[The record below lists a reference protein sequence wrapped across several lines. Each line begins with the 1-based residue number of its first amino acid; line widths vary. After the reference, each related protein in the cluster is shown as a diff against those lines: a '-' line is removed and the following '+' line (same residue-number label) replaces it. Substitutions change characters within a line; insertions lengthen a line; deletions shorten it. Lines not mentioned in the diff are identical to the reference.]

1 MKRCHFLFLIWFL
14 SFSGHC
20 FSIHEAKE
28 KCLDLGFKIDTEQ
41 LGSCVLKLSKPE
53 SVQKS
58 TPPEAVKEEKS
69 VEQDNSTPIK
79 YFKDCDECP
88 EMVVIPAGNFLMGS
102 PPDPE
107 QDPFSNDKPVKVG
120 EDNEKPQH
128 LVNIKSFSLGKYEV
142 TQEQWFV
149 VMGSNPSV
157 TKGRTLPA
165 HRVSWDDAQ
174 LFVQKLSQ
182 KTGKKYRLP
191 TEAEWEYAARGGSTT
206 TYPWGN
212 SDAELHAY
220 AWFNFKSSGFNPV
233 GLKKSNQ
240 FGLYDTIGSV
250 WEWTLDCWHEN
261 YKGAPTDG
269 SAWMGSNCSLRA
281 LRGGSL
287 WSLPQKG
294 RIASRSGDTATG
306 RDYTNGFRVARTLP

>member
-212 SDAELHAY
+212 NDSELHVY
-220 AWFNFKSSGFNPV
+220 AWFNAIANATNPV
-233 GLKKSNQ
+233 GLKKPNQ
-240 FGLYDTIGSV
+240 FGLYDMIGNA
-250 WEWTLDCWHEN
+250 WEWTQDCWNGN
-261 YKGAPTDG
+261 YKNAPNDG
-269 SAWMGSNCSLRA
+269 TAWTSGDCSQRVW
-281 LRGGSL
+281 RGGSWFGGPL
-287 WSLPQKG
+287 DLRAALRVRVTSAIRSL
-294 RIASRSGDTATG
+294 
-306 RDYTNGFRVARTLP
+306 NLGFRVARDN